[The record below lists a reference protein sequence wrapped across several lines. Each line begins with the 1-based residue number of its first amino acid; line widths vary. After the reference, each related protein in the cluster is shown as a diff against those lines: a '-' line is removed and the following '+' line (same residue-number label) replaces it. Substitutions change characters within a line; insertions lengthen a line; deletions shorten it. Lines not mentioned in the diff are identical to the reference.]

1 MKKKW
6 IVGTRGSK
14 LALTQTELVISL
26 LKARYPD
33 CDFTVSIIKT
43 TGDSVWDTPLY
54 LIGEKGLFIK
64 EIEEALVRGEAD
76 LAVHSMKDLPTELG
90 QGLAL
95 SALLTRVDPHDA
107 FVSNKH
113 EHLADAPKGARIGTS
128 SMRRKAQLL
137 AARPDFEVI
146 PLRGNVDTRMRK
158 LADQD
163 LDAVILAYAGMKRMG
178 FADRVRELI
187 PYEVMVPPSGQGAIG
202 IETRADDEAAGLVRP
217 LDDPPTR
224 FEVGLERMFQTG
236 VGGGCSVPLGVNA
249 ALSDGRVTIHAVFG
263 AEDGTIIFKEQ
274 AEGAEAEGEALTQRL
289 LEGLKR
295 AQEKCGQ
302 Q

>member
-1 MKKKW
+1 M
-6 IVGTRGSK
+6 
-14 LALTQTELVISL
+14 
-26 LKARYPD
+26 
-33 CDFTVSIIKT
+33 
-43 TGDSVWDTPLY
+43 WDTPLY

-113 EHLADAPKGARIGTS
+113 EHLSDAPKGARIGTS

-137 AARPDFEVI
+137 AARPDFDII

-158 LADQD
+158 LAEQD

-178 FADRVRELI
+178 FADRIKELI

-202 IETRADDEAAGLVRP
+202 IETRANDEAAGLVRP
-217 LDDPPTR
+217 LDEPRTR
-224 FEVGLERMFQTG
+224 FEVSLERMFQTG
-236 VGGGCSVPLGVNA
+236 VGGGCSVPLGINA
-249 ALSDGRVTIHAVFG
+249 ALSQGRVALNAVFG

-274 AEGAEAEGEALTQRL
+274 AEGPEAEGEALTQRL

-295 AQEKCGQ
+295 AQGK
-302 Q
+302 